1 MKRSTNRILTTHVG
15 SLPRPADLLA
25 MNDARATGQPVDPA
39 AWAARVKSAIAEV
52 VQLQREAGVDVVND
66 GELSKSS
73 WSSYVNER
81 LGGFAESVSQGQGSL
96 AKGRDKKAFQEFYD
110 EYDRIQ
116 PFRTVNGSRWT
127 DVVCNAPVSYTG
139 QTAVQ
144 MDVQN
149 LKAACASVDAEEAFI
164 TAVAP
169 GSIITR
175 RVNQYYPSEEAFLFA
190 IADAMKT
197 EYKAIVDAGFL
208 LQIDDPQLV
217 TRYDAED
224 PPPDAEQYCKL
235 AAARVEALNHA
246 LADIP
251 PERVRYH
258 ICWGGWH
265 GPHTTDLPLKDIV
278 GLLLQIRAGAYLIEA
293 ANARHEHEW
302 RVWEQVKL
310 PEGKILIP
318 GVVSH
323 ATNVVEHPELVA
335 ERISALRQPGRPR
348 QCHRRHRLRPRRPAP
363 PPAGLGEAEIIIRRR
378 TPGDP
383 AALGPRVRQS
393 RRVDRRRS
401 LNHCAIG
408 PSNNSPAQRH
418 DLCRSF
424 AL

>member
-1 MKRSTNRILTTHVG
+1 MKRSLDRILTTHVG
-15 SLPRPADLLA
+15 SLPRPADLLE
-25 MNDARATGQPVDPA
+25 MNTARANGRPVDA
-39 AWAARVKSAIAEV
+39 ALWAARVKSAIVEV
-52 VQLQREAGVDVVND
+52 VRMQREACVDIVND

-73 WSSYVNER
+73 WSSYVNDR
-81 LGGFAESVSQGQGSL
+81 LGGFAESVSHGQGSL

-127 DVVCNAPVSYTG
+127 DIVCNGPVAYTG
-139 QTAVQ
+139 QSAVQ
-144 MDVQN
+144 TDIEN
-149 LKAACASVDAEEAFI
+149 LKTACASLDVEEAFI

-175 RVNQYYPSEEAFLFA
+175 RINQYYSSEEAFLFA
-190 IADAMKT
+190 IAEAMKT
-197 EYKAIVDAGFL
+197 EYRAIVDAGFL

-224 PPPDAEQYCKL
+224 PPPSAEQYRKR

-251 PERVRYH
+251 QDRVRYH

-265 GPHTTDLPLKDIV
+265 GPHTTDLPLRDIV
-278 GLLLQIRAGAYLIEA
+278 GLLLEIRAGAYLIEA

-302 RVWEQVKL
+302 RVWEKTKL
-310 PEGKILIP
+310 PPGKILIP

-335 ERISALRQPGRPR
+335 ERILRFANLVGRENVIAGTD
-348 QCHRRHRLRPRRPAP
+348 C
-363 PPAGLGEAEIIIRRR
+363 GLGGR
-378 TPGDP
+378 
-383 AALGPRVRQS
+383 LHRQL
-393 RRVDRRRS
+393 VWAKLES
-401 LNHCAIG
+401 LSEGARLATRQLWG
-408 PSNNSPAQRH
+408 
-418 DLCRSF
+418 
-424 AL
+424 

>member
-1 MKRSTNRILTTHVG
+1 L
-15 SLPRPADLLA
+15 
-25 MNDARATGQPVDPA
+25 
-39 AWAARVKSAIAEV
+39 EV
-52 VQLQREAGVDVVND
+52 VRLQRESGVDIVND

-81 LGGFAESVSQGQGSL
+81 LGGFAESVSRGQGSL
-96 AKGRDKKAFQEFYD
+96 ARGRDKKAFQEFYD

-127 DVVCNAPVSYTG
+127 DVVCNQPIVYTG

-144 MDVQN
+144 LDIEN
-149 LKAACASVDAEEAFI
+149 LRTALAAMATEEVFI

-169 GSIITR
+169 GSILSR
-175 RVNQYYPSEEAFLFA
+175 RINRYYPSEEAFLFA
-190 IADAMKT
+190 IAEAMKT
-197 EYKAIVDAGFL
+197 EYRAIVEGGFL

-224 PPPDAEQYCKL
+224 PPPNAEQYRKL

-246 LADIP
+246 LTGIP
-251 PERVRYH
+251 QDRVRYH

-302 RVWEQVKL
+302 RVWEHVKL
-310 PEGKILIP
+310 PQGKILIP

-335 ERISALRQPGRPR
+335 ERIVRF
-348 QCHRRHRLRPRRPAP
+348 
-363 PPAGLGEAEIIIRRR
+363 AGLVGRENVIAGTDCGLGGRLHHQLVWAKLKALSEGARLASRQLWR
-378 TPGDP
+378 PG
-383 AALGPRVRQS
+383 
-393 RRVDRRRS
+393 
-401 LNHCAIG
+401 
-408 PSNNSPAQRH
+408 
-418 DLCRSF
+418 
-424 AL
+424 

>member
-1 MKRSTNRILTTHVG
+1 VNKSTERILTTHVG
-15 SLPRPADLLA
+15 SLPRPADLLE
-25 MNDARATGQPVDPA
+25 MNAARANGREVDSA
-39 AWAARVKSAIAEV
+39 TWAARVKSAVAEIV
-52 VQLQREAGVDVVND
+52 RLQRDAGVDIVND
-66 GELSKSS
+66 GELSKAS

-81 LGGFAESVSQGQGSL
+81 LGGFAESVSGGQSSL
-96 AKGRDKKAFQEFYD
+96 ARGRDRKAFQGFYD

-127 DVVCNAPVSYTG
+127 DVVCNAAVTYTG
-139 QTAVQ
+139 QSAVE
-144 MDVQN
+144 MDIEN
-149 LKAACASVDAEEAFI
+149 LKAACVSVAAEEAFI
-164 TAVAP
+164 TAAAP

-175 RVNQYYPSEEAFLFA
+175 RINRFYPNEEVFLFA
-190 IADAMKT
+190 IADAMRT

-217 TRYDAED
+217 TRYDTED
-224 PPPDAEQYCKL
+224 PPPTVEQYCES
-235 AAARVEALNHA
+235 AAMRVEALNHA
-246 LADIP
+246 LAGIP

-335 ERISALRQPGRPR
+335 ERIARFAKLVGGERVIAGTD
-348 QCHRRHRLRPRRPAP
+348 C
-363 PPAGLGEAEIIIRRR
+363 GLGGRLHRQLVWVKLKSLAEGARLASKELW
-378 TPGDP
+378 G
-383 AALGPRVRQS
+383 
-393 RRVDRRRS
+393 
-401 LNHCAIG
+401 
-408 PSNNSPAQRH
+408 
-418 DLCRSF
+418 
-424 AL
+424 

>member
-1 MKRSTNRILTTHVG
+1 VKRSTERILTTHVG
-15 SLPRPADLLA
+15 SLPRPDDIRE
-25 MNDARATGQPVDPA
+25 MNDAKVSGLFVDQS
-39 AWAARVKSAIAEV
+39 AWSARVKAAVAEAV
-52 VQLQREAGVDVVND
+52 RLQVEAGVDIVND

-81 LGGFAESVSQGQGSL
+81 LTGFAESVSDGQGSL
-96 AKGRDKKAFQEFYD
+96 ARGRDRKAFQEFYD

-127 DVVCNAPVSYTG
+127 DIICNAPVSYKG
-139 QTAVQ
+139 QSAVQ
-144 MDVQN
+144 MDAEN
-149 LKAACASVDAEEAFI
+149 LKAACAGIKAEESFI

-175 RVNQYYPSEEAFLFA
+175 RINKYYPSEEAFLFA

-197 EYKAIVDAGFL
+197 EYRVIVDAGFL

-217 TRYDAED
+217 TRYDAGD
-224 PPPDAEQYCKL
+224 PPPNAEEYRKS

-251 PERVRYH
+251 QERVRYH

-265 GPHTTDLPLKDIV
+265 GPHTTDFPLKDIV
-278 GLLLQIRAGAYLIEA
+278 SVLLQIRAGAYLIEA

-302 RVWEQVKL
+302 RVWEHVKL
-310 PEGKILIP
+310 PDGKILIP

-335 ERISALRQPGRPR
+335 ERILRFADLVGRENVIAGTD
-348 QCHRRHRLRPRRPAP
+348 C
-363 PPAGLGEAEIIIRRR
+363 GLGGRLHRQLVWAKLNALSEGARRA
-378 TPGDP
+378 T
-383 AALGPRVRQS
+383 RQLWG
-393 RRVDRRRS
+393 R
-401 LNHCAIG
+401 G
-408 PSNNSPAQRH
+408 
-418 DLCRSF
+418 
-424 AL
+424 

>member
-1 MKRSTNRILTTHVG
+1 M
-15 SLPRPADLLA
+15 
-25 MNDARATGQPVDPA
+25 
-39 AWAARVKSAIAEV
+39 
-52 VQLQREAGVDVVND
+52 DVVND

-149 LKAACASVDAEEAFI
+149 LKAACAAVEAEEAFI

-235 AAARVEALNHA
+235 AAVRVEALNHA

-251 PERVRYH
+251 QERVRYH

-335 ERISALRQPGRPR
+335 ERILRFASLVGRENVIAGTD
-348 QCHRRHRLRPRRPAP
+348 C
-363 PPAGLGEAEIIIRRR
+363 GLGGRLHRQLVWAKLKVIIGRRA
-378 TPGDP
+378 PGDP
-383 AALGPRVRQS
+383 PALGPR
-393 RRVDRRRS
+393 
-401 LNHCAIG
+401 
-408 PSNNSPAQRH
+408 
-418 DLCRSF
+418 
-424 AL
+424 

>member
-1 MKRSTNRILTTHVG
+1 MNTAKISG
-15 SLPRPADLLA
+15 RPYDQ
-25 MNDARATGQPVDPA
+25 T
-39 AWAARVKSAIAEV
+39 AWNAQVKTAVLEV
-52 VQLQREAGVDVVND
+52 VRQQLESGVDIVND

-96 AKGRDKKAFQEFYD
+96 VRGRDKKAFQEFYD

-127 DVVCNAPVSYTG
+127 DVTCTAPISYKEH
-139 QTAVQ
+139 TAVK
-144 MDVQN
+144 MDIEN
-149 LKAACASVDAEEAFI
+149 LQVAYAGVDAEEAFI

-175 RVNQYYPSEEAFLFA
+175 RINKYYPTEEAFLFA

-217 TRYDAED
+217 TRYDMED
-224 PPPDAEQYCKL
+224 PPSTAEEYCKS
-235 AAARVEALNHA
+235 AAPRVEALNHA

-251 PERVRYH
+251 EERVRYH

-278 GLLLQIRAGAYLIEA
+278 NLLFKIRAGAYLIEA

-302 RVWEQVKL
+302 HVWEHVKL
-310 PEGKILIP
+310 PAGKMLIP

-335 ERISALRQPGRPR
+335 DRILRFANLVGRENVIAGTD
-348 QCHRRHRLRPRRPAP
+348 C
-363 PPAGLGEAEIIIRRR
+363 GLGGRIHRQLVWAKLK
-378 TPGDP
+378 
-383 AALGPRVRQS
+383 ALSEGARLATRQLWG
-393 RRVDRRRS
+393 R
-401 LNHCAIG
+401 A
-408 PSNNSPAQRH
+408 
-418 DLCRSF
+418 
-424 AL
+424 

>member
-15 SLPRPADLLA
+15 SLPRPADLLE
-25 MNDARATGQPVDPA
+25 MNDAKASGQPFDQA
-39 AWAARVKSAIAEV
+39 TWTAEIKTAILEV
-52 VQLQREAGVDVVND
+52 VRLQRESGVDIVND

-81 LGGFAESVSQGQGSL
+81 LSGFAESVSKGQGSL
-96 AKGRDKKAFQEFYD
+96 ARGRDRKAFQEFYD
-110 EYDRIQ
+110 EYDKIQ

-127 DVVCNAPVSYTG
+127 DVICNAPISYKG

-144 MDVQN
+144 LDIEN
-149 LKAACASVDAEEAFI
+149 LKTAYAAVEAEEAFI

-175 RVNQYYPSEEAFLFA
+175 RINKYYPNEEAFLFA
-190 IADAMKT
+190 IAEAMKT

-217 TRYDAED
+217 TRYDVEDTAPNAEH
-224 PPPDAEQYCKL
+224 YRKL
-235 AAARVEALNHA
+235 AAPRVEALNHA

-251 PERVRYH
+251 QDRVRYH

-265 GPHTTDLPLKDIV
+265 GPHTTDLPLKDIISLV
-278 GLLLQIRAGAYLIEA
+278 LQIRAGAYLIEA

-302 RVWEQVKL
+302 HVWEHVKL
-310 PEGKILIP
+310 PQDKILIP

-335 ERISALRQPGRPR
+335 ERILRFANLVGRENVIAGTD
-348 QCHRRHRLRPRRPAP
+348 C
-363 PPAGLGEAEIIIRRR
+363 GLGGRLHRQLVWAKLEALSEGARLA
-378 TPGDP
+378 T
-383 AALGPRVRQS
+383 RQLWG
-393 RRVDRRRS
+393 R
-401 LNHCAIG
+401 A
-408 PSNNSPAQRH
+408 
-418 DLCRSF
+418 
-424 AL
+424 

>member
-1 MKRSTNRILTTHVG
+1 VKRSTNRILTTHVG
-15 SLPRPADLLA
+15 SLPRPANLLE
-25 MNDARATGQPVDPA
+25 MNTAKVSGGPYDQA
-39 AWAARVKSAIAEV
+39 AWTARVKTAVSEV
-52 VQLQREAGVDVVND
+52 VRLQVEAGVDVVND

-81 LGGFAESVSQGQGSL
+81 LSGFAESVSQGQGSL
-96 AKGRDKKAFQEFYD
+96 VRGRDKKAFQEFYD

-127 DVVCNAPVSYTG
+127 DVTCTAPISYKE

-144 MDVQN
+144 MDIEN
-149 LKAACASVDAEEAFI
+149 LKAAYAGVDAEEAFI

-175 RVNQYYPSEEAFLFA
+175 RINKYYPTEEAFLFA

-217 TRYDAED
+217 TRYDMED
-224 PPPDAEQYCKL
+224 PAPTAEEHCEL
-235 AAARVEALNHA
+235 AAPRVEALNHA

-251 PERVRYH
+251 EQRVRYH

-278 GLLLQIRAGAYLIEA
+278 NLLFRIRAGAYLIEA

-302 RVWEQVKL
+302 RVWEHVKL

-323 ATNVVEHPELVA
+323 ATNAVEHPELVA
-335 ERISALRQPGRPR
+335 DRILRFANLVGRENIIAGTD
-348 QCHRRHRLRPRRPAP
+348 C
-363 PPAGLGEAEIIIRRR
+363 GLGGRIHRQIVWAKLK
-378 TPGDP
+378 
-383 AALGPRVRQS
+383 ALSEGARLATRQLWG
-393 RRVDRRRS
+393 R
-401 LNHCAIG
+401 A
-408 PSNNSPAQRH
+408 
-418 DLCRSF
+418 
-424 AL
+424 

>member
-1 MKRSTNRILTTHVG
+1 MKRSTKRILTTHVG
-15 SLPRPADLLA
+15 SLPRPADLLE
-25 MNDARATGQPVDPA
+25 MNNAKVSGRPVDQA
-39 AWAARVKSAIAEV
+39 AWTARVKTAILEV
-52 VQLQREAGVDVVND
+52 VHRQLDSGVDIVND

-81 LGGFAESVSQGQGSL
+81 LNGFVESVSQGQSSL
-96 AKGRDKKAFQEFYD
+96 AKGRDKRAFQEFYD

-127 DVVCNAPVSYTG
+127 DLVCNAPISYMG
-139 QTAVQ
+139 QAAVQ
-144 MDVQN
+144 MDIEN
-149 LKAACASVDAEEAFI
+149 LQAGAARVGAEEAFI

-175 RVNQYYPSEEAFLFA
+175 RVNKYYSSEEAFLFA
-190 IADAMKT
+190 IAEAMKT
-197 EYKAIVDAGFL
+197 EYQAIVAGGFL

-217 TRYDAED
+217 TRYDMED
-224 PPPDAEQYCKL
+224 PPPNAEQYRKL

-251 PERVRYH
+251 QDRIRYH

-278 GLLLQIRAGAYLIEA
+278 SSLLQIRAGAYLIEA

-310 PEGKILIP
+310 PPGKILIP

-335 ERISALRQPGRPR
+335 ERILRFANLVGRENVIAGTD
-348 QCHRRHRLRPRRPAP
+348 C
-363 PPAGLGEAEIIIRRR
+363 GLGGRLHRQLVWAKLK
-378 TPGDP
+378 
-383 AALGPRVRQS
+383 ALSEGARLATKQLWGR
-393 RRVDRRRS
+393 
-401 LNHCAIG
+401 A
-408 PSNNSPAQRH
+408 
-418 DLCRSF
+418 
-424 AL
+424 

>member
-15 SLPRPADLLA
+15 SLPRPADLLE
-25 MNDARATGQPVDPA
+25 MNDAKVSGRPIDQA
-39 AWAARVKSAIAEV
+39 AWTARVKTAILEV
-52 VQLQREAGVDVVND
+52 TRLQRESGVDIVND

-81 LGGFAESVSQGQGSL
+81 LGGFAESVSEGQSSL
-96 AKGRDKKAFQEFYD
+96 ARGRDRKAFQEFYD

-127 DVVCNAPVSYTG
+127 DVICNAPIFYKG

-144 MDVQN
+144 MDIEN
-149 LKAACASVDAEEAFI
+149 LQTAGARMQAEEVFI

-175 RVNQYYPSEEAFLFA
+175 RINQYYPTEEAFLFA
-190 IADAMKT
+190 IAEAMKT
-197 EYKAIVDAGFL
+197 EYRAIADAGFL

-224 PPPDAEQYCKL
+224 AAPDAEQYRKL
-235 AAARVEALNHA
+235 AAPRVEALNYA

-251 PERVRYH
+251 QERIRYH

-278 GLLLQIRAGAYLIEA
+278 SLLLQIRAGAYLIEA

-310 PEGKILIP
+310 PVGKILIP

-335 ERISALRQPGRPR
+335 ERILRFAKLVGRENVIAGTD
-348 QCHRRHRLRPRRPAP
+348 C
-363 PPAGLGEAEIIIRRR
+363 GLGGRLHHQLVWAKLK
-378 TPGDP
+378 
-383 AALGPRVRQS
+383 ALSEGARLATRQLWG
-393 RRVDRRRS
+393 R
-401 LNHCAIG
+401 A
-408 PSNNSPAQRH
+408 
-418 DLCRSF
+418 
-424 AL
+424 

>member
-1 MKRSTNRILTTHVG
+1 MKRSADRILTTHVG
-15 SLPRPADLLA
+15 SLPRPADLLE
-25 MNDARATGQPVDPA
+25 MNDAKANGRAVDPLV
-39 AWAARVKSAIAEV
+39 WSARVKTAVAEV
-52 VQLQREAGVDVVND
+52 VRLQREAGVDIVND

-81 LGGFAESVSQGQGSL
+81 LGGFAESASRGQGSL
-96 AKGRDKKAFQEFYD
+96 ARGRDKKAFQEFYD

-127 DVVCNAPVSYTG
+127 DVVCDAPVSYTG
-139 QTAVQ
+139 QAAVQ
-144 MDVQN
+144 MDIAN
-149 LKAACASVDAEEAFI
+149 LKTACTAVEAEEAFI

-175 RVNQYYPSEEAFLFA
+175 RINQYYPNEEVFLFA

-197 EYKAIVDAGFL
+197 EYQAIVDAGLL

-224 PPPDAEQYCKL
+224 PPPDAEQYRKL
-235 AAARVEALNHA
+235 AAARVDALNHA

-251 PERVRYH
+251 EERVRYH

-310 PEGKILIP
+310 PQGKILIP

-335 ERISALRQPGRPR
+335 ERIARFANLVGRENVIAGTD
-348 QCHRRHRLRPRRPAP
+348 C
-363 PPAGLGEAEIIIRRR
+363 GLGGR
-378 TPGDP
+378 
-383 AALGPRVRQS
+383 LHRQLVWAKLKTLS
-393 RRVDRRRS
+393 EGARLATRQLWGR
-401 LNHCAIG
+401 A
-408 PSNNSPAQRH
+408 
-418 DLCRSF
+418 
-424 AL
+424 

>member
-15 SLPRPADLLA
+15 SLPRPANLLE
-25 MNDARATGQPVDPA
+25 MNTVKVSGGPYDQA
-39 AWAARVKSAIAEV
+39 AWTARVKAAVSEV
-52 VQLQREAGVDVVND
+52 VRLQVEAGVDVVND

-81 LGGFAESVSQGQGSL
+81 LSGFAEGLSQGQGSL
-96 AKGRDKKAFQEFYD
+96 VRGRDKKAFQEFYD
-110 EYDRIQ
+110 EYDKIQ

-127 DVVCNAPVSYTG
+127 DLTCTAEVSYKE

-144 MDVQN
+144 MDIEN
-149 LKAACASVDAEEAFI
+149 LNAGYAGVDAEEAFI

-175 RVNQYYPSEEAFLFA
+175 RINKYYPTEEAFLFA

-217 TRYDAED
+217 TRYDMED
-224 PPPDAEQYCKL
+224 PAPTAEEYCKL
-235 AAARVEALNHA
+235 AAPRVEALNHA

-251 PERVRYH
+251 EERVRYH

-278 GLLLQIRAGAYLIEA
+278 NLLFRIRAGAYLIEA

-302 RVWEQVKL
+302 HVWEQVKL
-310 PEGKILIP
+310 PQGKILIP

-323 ATNVVEHPELVA
+323 ATNAVEHPELVA
-335 ERISALRQPGRPR
+335 DRILRFANLVGRENIIAGTD
-348 QCHRRHRLRPRRPAP
+348 C
-363 PPAGLGEAEIIIRRR
+363 GLGGRIHRQLVWAKL
-378 TPGDP
+378 T
-383 AALGPRVRQS
+383 ALSEGARLATRQLWG
-393 RRVDRRRS
+393 R
-401 LNHCAIG
+401 G
-408 PSNNSPAQRH
+408 
-418 DLCRSF
+418 
-424 AL
+424 

>member
-1 MKRSTNRILTTHVG
+1 MKRSTNGILTTHVG
-15 SLPRPADLLA
+15 SLPRPVDLLE
-25 MNDARATGQPVDPA
+25 MNDAKGSGRSIDQS
-39 AWAARVKSAIAEV
+39 AWAARVKTAVLEIV
-52 VQLQREAGVDVVND
+52 RLQRECGVDIVND

-81 LGGFAESVSQGQGSL
+81 LSGFAESVSRGQGSL
-96 AKGRDKKAFQEFYD
+96 AKGRDKRTFQEFYD

-127 DVVCNAPVSYTG
+127 DVICNAPILYKG
-139 QTAVQ
+139 QDAVQ
-144 MDVQN
+144 MDIEDLQT
-149 LKAACASVDAEEAFI
+149 ACAGAAAEEAFI

-175 RVNQYYPSEEAFLFA
+175 RINQYYPSEEAFLFA

-197 EYKAIVDAGFL
+197 EYQAIVGAGFV

-217 TRYDAED
+217 TRYDMED
-224 PPPDAEQYCKL
+224 PPPDAAQYRKL

-251 PERVRYH
+251 QERVRYH

-278 GLLLQIRAGAYLIEA
+278 DLLLQIRAGAYLIEA
-293 ANARHEHEW
+293 ANAR
-302 RVWEQVKL
+302 L

-335 ERISALRQPGRPR
+335 ERILRFANLVGRENVIAGTD
-348 QCHRRHRLRPRRPAP
+348 C
-363 PPAGLGEAEIIIRRR
+363 GLGGRLHRQLVWAKLKALSEGARLATSRLW
-378 TPGDP
+378 GP
-383 AALGPRVRQS
+383 A
-393 RRVDRRRS
+393 
-401 LNHCAIG
+401 
-408 PSNNSPAQRH
+408 
-418 DLCRSF
+418 
-424 AL
+424 

>member
-1 MKRSTNRILTTHVG
+1 
-15 SLPRPADLLA
+15 
-25 MNDARATGQPVDPA
+25 MNDARANGRDVDPA
-39 AWAARVKSAIAEV
+39 VWGARVKSAIAEV
-52 VQLQREAGVDVVND
+52 VRLQREAGVDIVND

-81 LGGFAESVSQGQGSL
+81 LGGFAQSVSRGQGSL
-96 AKGRDKKAFQEFYD
+96 AKGRDKKTFQEFYD

-127 DVVCNAPVSYTG
+127 DVVCNAPVSYMG
-139 QTAVQ
+139 HAAVQ
-144 MDVQN
+144 TDVEN
-149 LKAACASVDAEEAFI
+149 LRAACASVKTEEAFI

-175 RVNQYYPSEEAFLFA
+175 RINQYYPGEEAFLFA

-197 EYKAIVDAGFL
+197 EYRAIVDAGFL

-235 AAARVEALNHA
+235 AAVRVEALNHA

-251 PERVRYH
+251 QERVRYH

-310 PEGKILIP
+310 PPGKILIP

-335 ERISALRQPGRPR
+335 ERILRFANLVGRENVIAGTD
-348 QCHRRHRLRPRRPAP
+348 C
-363 PPAGLGEAEIIIRRR
+363 GLGGR
-378 TPGDP
+378 
-383 AALGPRVRQS
+383 LHRQL
-393 RRVDRRRS
+393 VWAKLKS
-401 LNHCAIG
+401 LSEGARL
-408 PSNNSPAQRH
+408 ATRQ
-418 DLCRSF
+418 LW
-424 AL
+424 A

>member
-1 MKRSTNRILTTHVG
+1 VKCSTNRILTSHVG
-15 SLPRPADLLA
+15 SLPRPAVLLE
-25 MNDARATGQPVDPA
+25 MNDARAGGRSVDRS
-39 AWAARVKSAIAEV
+39 AWSAQVKTAVLEV
-52 VQLQREAGVDVVND
+52 VRLQRESGVDIVND

-81 LGGFAESVSQGQGSL
+81 LSGFAESVSKGQGSL
-96 AKGRDKKAFQEFYD
+96 AKGRDKKTFQEFYD

-127 DVVCNAPVSYTG
+127 DVVCNAPISYIG
-139 QTAVQ
+139 QSAVQ
-144 MDVQN
+144 TDIEN
-149 LKAACASVDAEEAFI
+149 LHAACAGSEAEEAFI

-175 RVNQYYPSEEAFLFA
+175 RINQYYPSEEAFLFA
-190 IADAMKT
+190 IADAMKS

-217 TRYDAED
+217 TRYDMED
-224 PPPDAEQYCKL
+224 PPPDAAQYRKR
-235 AAARVEALNHA
+235 AAVRVAALNHA

-251 PERVRYH
+251 QERVRYH

-278 GLLLQIRAGAYLIEA
+278 GLLLQIRVGAYLIEA

-310 PEGKILIP
+310 PDGKILIP

-335 ERISALRQPGRPR
+335 ERIVRFANLVGRDNVIAGTD
-348 QCHRRHRLRPRRPAP
+348 C
-363 PPAGLGEAEIIIRRR
+363 GLGGRLHRQLVWAKLK
-378 TPGDP
+378 
-383 AALGPRVRQS
+383 ALSEGARLATS
-393 RRVDRRRS
+393 RLWGR
-401 LNHCAIG
+401 G
-408 PSNNSPAQRH
+408 
-418 DLCRSF
+418 
-424 AL
+424 